1 MRAKQSKGRF
11 FLIVGGSLL
20 FVMIGFVGWIWF
32 SVEQNENREPPAAT
46 QNDIYARI
54 PWHSGDIF
62 SDPQWR
68 TTFGDLGLANLDS
81 LKQLPTA
88 PATLDP
94 WENSIYY
101 RVSHIFLKPGDLS
114 GEWSITVGHGFVRLR
129 IGETI
134 FLYRDT
140 IGLEELLLRQ
150 GIEHGFLTDMQT
162 IFPERDFTDLQSTAV
177 NERPD

>member
-1 MRAKQSKGRF
+1 MTEKQSKWRF
-11 FLIVGGSLL
+11 FIIAGGSLL
-20 FVMIGFVGWIWF
+20 FVMIGFVGWIW
-32 SVEQNENREPPAAT
+32 SSMEQNKSQEQSLAT
-46 QNDIYARI
+46 QDGIYAYI
-54 PWHSGDIF
+54 PWRSGAVTL
-62 SDPQWR
+62 DPQWR

-94 WENSIYY
+94 WENSLY
-101 RVSHIFLKPGDLS
+101 RVSQVFLQPGDLS
-114 GEWSITVGHGFVRLR
+114 GDWSIAVGHGFVHVR